1 MQETKKFQRD
11 TQHKVIGGVCAGLS
25 NYFDIDVTVVRLLF
39 AIALLAFSTGFW
51 LYLILWIV
59 VPAAEVDATQ
69 PFVEVQDSETQKNRK
84 NSVTTG
90 LVFII
95 AGACFLL
102 GNLVPQFTWRTFW
115 PILLIALGIVLIV
128 PFKDKK
134 S

>member
-1 MQETKKFQRD
+1 M
-11 TQHKVIGGVCAGLS
+11 IGGVCAGVA
-25 NYFDIDVTVVRLLF
+25 NYFDIDVTLVRLLF

-59 VPAAEVDATQ
+59 MPASSADAAQ
-69 PFVEVQDSETQKNRK
+69 PFVEVQDVETQ
-84 NSVTTG
+84 NSQRNSLLTG

-95 AGACFLL
+95 AGVCFLL
-102 GNLVPQFTWRTFW
+102 ANLIPRFTWRTFW
-115 PILLIALGIVLIV
+115 PILLIVLGLALIV